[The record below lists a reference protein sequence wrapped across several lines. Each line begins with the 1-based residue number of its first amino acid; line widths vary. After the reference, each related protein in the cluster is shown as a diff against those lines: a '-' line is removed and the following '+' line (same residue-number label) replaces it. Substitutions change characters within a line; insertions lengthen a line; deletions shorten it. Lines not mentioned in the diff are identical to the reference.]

1 MTTPD
6 PHPDR
11 VTVDRSVLHDLLA
24 YIPDTTLHALE
35 HHLDE
40 RPDTTPVLAAQV
52 AALADQRDHLLAK
65 LAAVEEALRAL
76 QIAGA

>member
-6 PHPDR
+6 PQPDR

-24 YIPDTTLHALE
+24 YIPDDTLAALE

-40 RPDTTPVLAAQV
+40 RPDTTGVLAAQV
-52 AALADQRDHLLAK
+52 AALADQRDHLAGK
-65 LAAVEEALRAL
+65 LAQVEEALRAL
-76 QIAGA
+76 QISGA